1 MDEIAEVFQDPD
13 DPRTGKAKRH
23 SLHEIV
29 VIGLCTVLCGGES
42 CADMALFGRSRRASA
57 PDGTTISS
65 LACFHSS
72 PELKCDSPA
81 LTPSLRSLFSATR
94 RYATPCSTVCS

>member
-1 MDEIAEVFQDPD
+1 LD
-13 DPRTGKAKRH
+13 DPRTGNAKRH

-29 VIGLCTVLCGGES
+29 VIGLCTVLCGRES
-42 CADMALFGRSRRASA
+42 CAGMALSGRSKRASA
-57 PDGTTISS
+57 QDGTTISS

-81 LTPSLRSLFSATR
+81 VQSQQSRHSDLLVVKLLLYGLLQR
-94 RYATPCSTVCS
+94 V

>member
-1 MDEIAEVFQDPD
+1 MDEIAEAFQDLD
-13 DPRTGKAKRH
+13 DPRTGNANRH

-42 CADMALFGRSRRASA
+42 CADMALFGRSKRASA
-57 PDGTTISS
+57 PHGTTISS

-81 LTPSLRSLFSATR
+81 LTPCRRSLFPVMR
-94 RYATPCSTVCS
+94 G